1 MTSFVARLAW
11 KLHFYSRLQVSMQGG
26 LPHKNNTNKNY
37 EQESERIKEID
48 PMNDPMNMKKRSLPF
63 KQSLILV
70 TLATLFWFTVPA
82 TAQTSVP
89 QDSPRDQDTTR
100 AQLAAF
106 DQFFDRHPEVAE
118 QLRKDPTLMKN
129 DEFRENHPALR
140 EFLQQHPGI
149 REEFSENPNAFMR
162 QEQRFDRREDGRDRD
177 TTRAQLGRMDQFL
190 DSHPEIAEQLRKDPR
205 LIKNDE
211 FTKTHPALQEF
222 LQQHP
227 GIREEFS
234 ENPNGFMRQEQRF
247 DRREDG
253 RDRDSDTTRAQLARM
268 DQFLD
273 GHPEIAEQLR
283 KDPRLIKNDEF
294 TKNHPALQE
303 FLQQHPG
310 IREEFSEN
318 PNAFMR
324 QEQRFDRRE
333 DGRGRDGDTTRA
345 QLGRMDQFLD
355 SHPEIAEQ
363 LRKDPG
369 LMKSDEFTKSHPA
382 LQEFLQQHPGI
393 RQEVSE
399 NPNAFMRQEQRFDRR
414 EDNRGMNSSGRD
426 LEDFGQF
433 LVGHSKIAQR
443 LSQDPKLA
451 NNQQFIDSHPELQ
464 QYLTAHPG
472 VKDQL
477 TQNPRAV
484 MTGLQPLHNSSPTN
498 NNAGKT
504 INLDPKPTPMPKQ

>member
-177 TTRAQLGRMDQFL
+177 TTRT
-190 DSHPEIAEQLRKDPR
+190 QLR
-205 LIKNDE
+205 
-211 FTKTHPALQEF
+211 
-222 LQQHP
+222 
-227 GIREEFS
+227 
-234 ENPNGFMRQEQRF
+234 
-247 DRREDG
+247 
-253 RDRDSDTTRAQLARM
+253 RM
-268 DQFLD
+268 HQVLY
-273 GHPEIAEQLR
+273 I
-283 KDPRLIKNDEF
+283 
-294 TKNHPALQE
+294 
-303 FLQQHPG
+303 
-310 IREEFSEN
+310 
-318 PNAFMR
+318 
-324 QEQRFDRRE
+324 
-333 DGRGRDGDTTRA
+333 
-345 QLGRMDQFLD
+345 
-355 SHPEIAEQ
+355 
-363 LRKDPG
+363 
-369 LMKSDEFTKSHPA
+369 
-382 LQEFLQQHPGI
+382 
-393 RQEVSE
+393 
-399 NPNAFMRQEQRFDRR
+399 
-414 EDNRGMNSSGRD
+414 
-426 LEDFGQF
+426 
-433 LVGHSKIAQR
+433 
-443 LSQDPKLA
+443 
-451 NNQQFIDSHPELQ
+451 HPELDKP
-464 QYLTAHPG
+464 HP
-472 VKDQL
+472 
-477 TQNPRAV
+477 
-484 MTGLQPLHNSSPTN
+484 
-498 NNAGKT
+498 
-504 INLDPKPTPMPKQ
+504 